1 MERMNETTNE
11 RTERIEKAKKRILN
25 TLTSKIEE
33 IKSETLSELWV
44 NKNPMSAS
52 DMKIKLD
59 AGKNRVKRIEEM
71 ITLVEGDITTETTQE
86 YIEKINEYNL
96 MIDAASIIEAPT
108 QD

>member
-1 MERMNETTNE
+1 MNETTNE